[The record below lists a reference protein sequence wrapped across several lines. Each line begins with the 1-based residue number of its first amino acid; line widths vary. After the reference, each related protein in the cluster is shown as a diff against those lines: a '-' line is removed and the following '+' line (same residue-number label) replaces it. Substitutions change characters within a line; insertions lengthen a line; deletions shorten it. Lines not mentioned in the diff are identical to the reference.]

1 MNLNLN
7 LSLNLNL
14 NLNLILNLNMNLKYS
29 RDDRLQFE
37 GQTMPW
43 IKKVK
48 KTDGQYCFG
57 KNGGKFSSTFDIR
70 QGLVSNC
77 YLSSCY
83 YFTCKFFKI
92 WAP

>member
-37 GQTMPW
+37 GQTMAW
-43 IKKVK
+43 IKMVK
-48 KTDGQYCFG
+48 KTDGEYCFG
-57 KNGGKFSSTFDIR
+57 KKGGKFSSTFDIR
-70 QGLVSNC
+70 QGWVSKPREVCQNI
-77 YLSSCY
+77 LRD
-83 YFTCKFFKI
+83 
-92 WAP
+92 